1 MEPPHPPQTTD
12 VSRIHPIEH
21 ISHLLSASTTGIG
34 KTLEDLLDSE
44 ELTTKVASF
53 QQRTKPLWIGLRP
66 SLSDFLLHL
75 PGALPFGRVLP
86 RLSDMHPC
94 DASPTAV
101 QAL

>member
-1 MEPPHPPQTTD
+1 MEIP
-12 VSRIHPIEH
+12 VIVKAESF
-21 ISHLLSASTTGIG
+21 
-34 KTLEDLLDSE
+34 SE